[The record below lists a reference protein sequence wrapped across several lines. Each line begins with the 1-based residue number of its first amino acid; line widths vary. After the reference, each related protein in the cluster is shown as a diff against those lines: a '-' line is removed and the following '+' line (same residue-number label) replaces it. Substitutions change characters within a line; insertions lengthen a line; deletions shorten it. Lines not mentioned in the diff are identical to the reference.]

1 MIQNENGIWLP
12 DTGPTI
18 FVKPTDQ
25 ILSQRKLE
33 GMKKLAEI
41 KQWGLRNPTKF
52 MERFIGVELL
62 DVQNYTFMSSWDK
75 MYALWLCT
83 RNYGKSTLLALY
95 YMTRGMLLNNC
106 RCYIC
111 AGTSDQS
118 IETFEKI
125 VSIAKKEIESFTGL
139 TDVFRNEVVINMN
152 NSDGFIR
159 NPAGFTYRLYN
170 GSFVKTLNSN
180 VNAKRGKRA
189 EAVCFDECG
198 WLEEEVFSVIEPY
211 TAQDK
216 NFKMGGGIDV
226 TTLPQELPNQLLYT
240 SSASSVDSY
249 FYSKYKEYSKAMM
262 YGSKQH
268 FVADVNCEIM
278 FNATYRGKVY
288 PVPLLTK
295 EKVDNALKE
304 NKEKGLR
311 EYYNQ
316 FTSDGGADAII
327 KRASFTKNSYIT
339 PPLLFNDTNQ
349 KRFMFAYDPARS
361 LDNSVVNIGEIYE
374 HPEKGLKL
382 RIVNLENFMD
392 VGLRKKTPMRTPE
405 QILHLKQLILD
416 YNGLVPDYD
425 NIEKIYIDAGS
436 GGGGVNIAD
445 FFMEDWYEEGHNGDS
460 KFMHRGLI
468 DREYSEEYIKLFPNA
483 IDKIRLLEPT
493 KYKSIIYE
501 ALIEMMSQDLIDFP
515 AEYDNKGFLTIIETD
530 EKKRESIRNQILEE
544 NKDKNLS
551 AYKLEQMINEQLED
565 SDIAETRTYKLSP
578 DEEIAL
584 VQIDNMKE
592 EVVNMVRKKRESGRD
607 SFELTKEKQFKLHDD
622 RSYTLALLAY
632 GLQELRKE
640 NMLKNK
646 TKKHSRIAEMLPIK
660 THVIK
665 KTIG

>member
-1 MIQNENGIWLP
+1 MKMREISRVQ
-12 DTGPTI
+12 D
-18 FVKPTDQ
+18 
-25 ILSQRKLE
+25 
-33 GMKKLAEI
+33 KKL
-41 KQWGLRNPTKF
+41 
-52 MERFIGVELL
+52 V
-62 DVQNYTFMSSWDK
+62 V
-75 MYALWLCT
+75 
-83 RNYGKSTLLALY
+83 
-95 YMTRGMLLNNC
+95 NN
-106 RCYIC
+106 
-111 AGTSDQS
+111 
-118 IETFEKI
+118 
-125 VSIAKKEIESFTGL
+125 
-139 TDVFRNEVVINMN
+139 
-152 NSDGFIR
+152 
-159 NPAGFTYRLYN
+159 
-170 GSFVKTLNSN
+170 
-180 VNAKRGKRA
+180 KR
-189 EAVCFDECG
+189 CFDECG

-249 FYSKYKEYSKAMM
+249 FYAKYKEYSKAMM

-278 FNATYRGKVY
+278 FNATYRGKIY

-339 PPLLFNDTNQ
+339 PPLLFNDTNK
-349 KRFMFAYDPARS
+349 KRFMLAYDPARS

-405 QILHLKQLILD
+405 QILHLKQLLLD
-416 YNGLVPDYD
+416 YNGSAPDYD

-445 FFMEDWYEEGHNGDS
+445 FFMEDWYEEGHNGDP
-460 KFMHRGLI
+460 KFIHRGII
-468 DREYSEEYIKLFPNA
+468 DKEYSEEYVKLFPNA

-530 EKKRESIRNQILEE
+530 ERKREAIRNQILED

-551 AYKLEQMINEQLED
+551 NYKLEQMISEQLED

-592 EVVNMVRKKRESGRD
+592 EVVNMVRKKRESGKD
-607 SFELTKEKQFKLHDD
+607 SFELTKEKQLKLHDD
-622 RSYTLALLAY
+622 RAYTLALLAY

-646 TKKHSRIAEMLPIK
+646 TKRHSKIAEMLPIK
-660 THVIK
+660 THVIR